1 MNARLKPSAQFVSL
15 DVAHIT
21 PLTDD
26 ACEISF
32 TVPRDLHA
40 AFRFKAGQFLT
51 LRARIRGEE
60 VRRSY
65 SICSSEQRYQRSGEL
80 CIGVRRVEGGVFSTW
95 ATTQLRA
102 NDSIEVMPPEGR
114 FGVRATSAQ
123 TPHRVAFAAGSGITP
138 ILSIIST
145 VLAAEPAST
154 FTLVYCNRSSAS
166 VMFGEAL
173 QDLKDRYPTR
183 LSLVH
188 LFSRQHAEMAL
199 FNGRLDLAKVGELL
213 AQLIDPRTIDEAF
226 VCGPEEMIVA
236 CETALANAGVVPE
249 RVHSER
255 FASFAPIHGDASKKI
270 AINTAS
276 TLSTPNIKL
285 NLIVDGKTHQLGM
298 NSSDAVLDVA
308 LAAGL
313 DLPYACKGG
322 VCCTCRARLLEG
334 EVAMAKNF
342 TLEADEVAAGFVL
355 TCQARP
361 LSERVVISFDE
372 R

>member
-1 MNARLKPSAQFVSL
+1 L
-15 DVAHIT
+15 D
-21 PLTDD
+21 
-26 ACEISF
+26 F
-32 TVPRDLHA
+32 
-40 AFRFKAGQFLT
+40 
-51 LRARIRGEE
+51 
-60 VRRSY
+60 
-65 SICSSEQRYQRSGEL
+65 
-80 CIGVRRVEGGVFSTW
+80 
-95 ATTQLRA
+95 
-102 NDSIEVMPPEGR
+102 
-114 FGVRATSAQ
+114 
-123 TPHRVAFAAGSGITP
+123 
-138 ILSIIST
+138 
-145 VLAAEPAST
+145 
-154 FTLVYCNRSSAS
+154 
-166 VMFGEAL
+166 
-173 QDLKDRYPTR
+173 
-183 LSLVH
+183 
-188 LFSRQHAEMAL
+188 
-199 FNGRLDLAKVGELL
+199 AKVGELL
-213 AQLIDPRTIDEAF
+213 TQLIDPRTIDEAF

-236 CETALANAGVVPE
+236 CETALANAGVAPE

-255 FASFAPIHGDASKKI
+255 FASFAPIHGDAIKQI